1 MGVVYLLVSKTRGK
15 KAMTVD
21 EEKAMAED
29 GSTKVNRFKK
39 GNRAPIQ
46 DTLYV
51 ILESDEELIIEDS
64 NMSLHHAEDSS
75 DSDDEELM
83 VNVVYSSS

>member
-1 MGVVYLLVSKTRGK
+1 
-15 KAMTVD
+15 MTKMTID

-29 GSTKVNRFKK
+29 GLTKVNRFKR

-46 DTLYV
+46 DNLYV
-51 ILESDEELIIEDS
+51 ILESDEELIIEDTKT
-64 NMSLHHAEDSS
+64 LVHLAEDSS

-83 VNVVYSSS
+83 LNGVYSSS

>member
-1 MGVVYLLVSKTRGK
+1 
-15 KAMTVD
+15 MTVD

-46 DTLYV
+46 DNLYV
-51 ILESDEELIIEDS
+51 ILESDEELIIEDT
-64 NMSLHHAEDSS
+64 NTALHLAEDSS
-75 DSDDEELM
+75 DSDDEEL
-83 VNVVYSSS
+83 VLHHGVFSI

>member
-1 MGVVYLLVSKTRGK
+1 
-15 KAMTVD
+15 MTVD

-83 VNVVYSSS
+83 LNVVSGSS